1 MSKVEIEE
9 RKEISIFV
17 LCKHLYSLIQQHVMV
32 FNRPSMTY
40 IGQLYHH
47 HVTGWSN
54 DENVSL
60 YFLDFFKGQSPQNFL
75 IFLYLH
81 QKLVLGIWIQ
91 SQDVRHRFQEIGNI
105 FQLAPISQRFRPM
118 DLFVLDIFSK
128 GSFFQRFFCGGKGF
142 QKKVSLQM
150 MVFIVRGFE
159 FKTGQPLY
167 ILYIQRKQQG
177 NVFFV
182 VRISLSGSPNVFV

>member
-118 DLFVLDIFSK
+118 DLSYWIYFPREVFSRDFFVEGK
-128 GSFFQRFFCGGKGF
+128 GS
-142 QKKVSLQM
+142 KKK
-150 MVFIVRGFE
+150 FHYR
-159 FKTGQPLY
+159 
-167 ILYIQRKQQG
+167 
-177 NVFFV
+177 
-182 VRISLSGSPNVFV
+182 